1 MRFPWLMHPPGGYG
15 GQGVADTPGV
25 VGKQRERR
33 AAGGGWPA
41 AGSPR
46 RAARGPV
53 ATWHG
58 RGVRAS

>member
-41 AGSPR
+41 AGSKRPGR
-46 RAARGPV
+46 DVARP
-53 ATWHG
+53 G
-58 RGVRAS
+58 RSRE